1 MYERSRY
8 TLLQFAQM
16 KNVIVNY
23 TFRDKSKFIISTE
36 IVSQLI
42 DEMRQERKIL
52 MALDDEIIDL
62 YIHQDMS
69 DVNIYIP
76 EEVEK

>member
-1 MYERSRY
+1 
-8 TLLQFAQM
+8 M